1 MIEPAMLNPAN
12 LPAAAKAAGAPRDAH
27 QSAKQF
33 ADRFGLALRNVEG
46 QQSNT
51 RRKGTRPGPNAQGA
65 VAAKGARPSA
75 RGLADQAAGVRQG
88 ESKSV
93 SARRS
98 PTGKKAR
105 PGAGAG
111 STTALA
117 SPAANQASRRAG
129 AATAS
134 TATATSPS
142 NRALDRDP
150 QQGYEDRMDDQQPL
164 AATLTQ
170 ATGDAGLASAGG
182 FEATSNEEDPSQG
195 TAISGAAMHSLKA
208 LLAQG
213 GLGGE
218 EANVQATQAKG
229 GTLYGAVLGADLAG
243 LAVATGATALDPG
256 AHTATPTKPTES
268 EAIPTAI
275 ESLPARGVDR
285 LGEASIV
292 GMTGDQAALKE
303 AVPSGEVAVSGAPE
317 GVSQD
322 TFQPNPSESNAV
334 LTPSRH
340 AGDGLSEAHSEP
352 QPPGGNVLAESGAM
366 ADGSTIA
373 AGDLRGEGI
382 ALPGTVA
389 EQGDAGMHMPPS
401 LTAAGQGVPQPAGVA
416 GQTAAPDNPVGS
428 GQAGVSATRQAA
440 DTASSTTQ
448 APLPSQGNPLAGQ
461 QDDTTATRTPIG
473 ALQGG
478 DIPGGAGQAGDL
490 SQGSSAAPSASQP
503 TLNQPMQSQPAPAPS
518 AQHQS
523 TQHQST
529 QSQPVPLLTPAQ
541 QLASALGALRRRGD
555 GSYATEITLNPKEL
569 GQVRLQVQVAGTTV
583 HMQATA
589 LDPATRALLDAGL
602 GELSQALTDAGLE
615 SGQLDVSQGDGQGD
629 DTQTSPF
636 VGGDTHGVQPVSE
649 DDLGLPATPTDY
661 ITATGVNTLA

>member
-303 AVPSGEVAVSGAPE
+303 AVPSG
-317 GVSQD
+317 
-322 TFQPNPSESNAV
+322 
-334 LTPSRH
+334 
-340 AGDGLSEAHSEP
+340 
-352 QPPGGNVLAESGAM
+352 
-366 ADGSTIA
+366 
-373 AGDLRGEGI
+373 
-382 ALPGTVA
+382 
-389 EQGDAGMHMPPS
+389 
-401 LTAAGQGVPQPAGVA
+401 
-416 GQTAAPDNPVGS
+416 
-428 GQAGVSATRQAA
+428 
-440 DTASSTTQ
+440 
-448 APLPSQGNPLAGQ
+448 
-461 QDDTTATRTPIG
+461 
-473 ALQGG
+473 
-478 DIPGGAGQAGDL
+478 
-490 SQGSSAAPSASQP
+490 
-503 TLNQPMQSQPAPAPS
+503 
-518 AQHQS
+518 
-523 TQHQST
+523 
-529 QSQPVPLLTPAQ
+529 
-541 QLASALGALRRRGD
+541 
-555 GSYATEITLNPKEL
+555 
-569 GQVRLQVQVAGTTV
+569 
-583 HMQATA
+583 
-589 LDPATRALLDAGL
+589 
-602 GELSQALTDAGLE
+602 
-615 SGQLDVSQGDGQGD
+615 
-629 DTQTSPF
+629 
-636 VGGDTHGVQPVSE
+636 
-649 DDLGLPATPTDY
+649 
-661 ITATGVNTLA
+661 